1 MENQAKRRSGSG
13 MVAGVLFILFGVVM
27 LIRTLG
33 GIDFVPDWLISWPMI
48 LVVIG
53 LVIGINHRFRKPGAY
68 ICLFLGLAFLA
79 GEINPEIFSGQLIF
93 PAMLLALGFYL
104 MFGKGGKCCMGTH
117 SGFGHRQANDTGVQG

>member
-13 MVAGVLFILFGVVM
+13 MLAGILFILFGVVM

-33 GIDFVPDWLISWPMI
+33 GIEFMPDWLISWPMI

-53 LVIGINHRFRKPGAY
+53 LVTGINHRFRKPGAY
-68 ICLFLGLAFLA
+68 ICLSLGLAFLL

-93 PAMLLALGFYL
+93 PAVLLALGFYL
-104 MFGKGGKCCMGTH
+104 MFGKAGKCCMGTH
-117 SGFGHRQANDTGVQG
+117 SAFRHGQANGTGVQS